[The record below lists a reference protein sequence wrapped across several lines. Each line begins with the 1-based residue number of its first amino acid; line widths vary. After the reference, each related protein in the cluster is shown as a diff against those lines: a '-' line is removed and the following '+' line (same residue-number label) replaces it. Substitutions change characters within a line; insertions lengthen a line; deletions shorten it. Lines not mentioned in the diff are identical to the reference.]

1 VDDDPLVLIAIER
14 DLKQQYGNRFSIL
27 QADSGPQGLELIK
40 NLKLRNG
47 LVALFLV
54 DQRMPQM
61 TGVEFLQ
68 HTMNIFPEA
77 KRILLTDY
85 ADTDSV
91 IKSINKVKIDYYL
104 TKPWDPAE
112 VHLYPVLNEILD
124 DWWAS
129 CRPPFE
135 GIKVIGPRWSPR
147 SHEIRDF
154 LARNGIPYQWLDIE
168 GDEEARHLV
177 SLVNSTMSVTD
188 STNSSVSTNNTISG
202 DSSFAASSSTISNNT
217 DNKKND
223 VASSIATPVPPPSQ
237 PHSSSSI
244 HLPLI
249 IFPDGSYIDE
259 PTNSQ
264 IAEKI
269 GLRTRA
275 QMAFYDLII
284 IGGGP
289 AGLAA
294 AVYGSSEGL
303 HTLLVERQAPGGQA
317 GLSSKIENYLGFPSG
332 LTGGD
337 LARRAVAQVIR
348 FGTEILDPQ
357 EVVGIRVEDSY
368 RIAKLGDGTE
378 IRCNVMLIASGVIYR
393 RLEDVK
399 GIDKLTGAGVYYG
412 ASIVEAL
419 DYKGQDVFIV
429 GGANSAGQAA
439 IHFSQYAKTVTLLVR
454 ADSLDKKMSQYLV
467 HQINE
472 TDNIRVWLNSIVTE
486 VKGENRLEEITIT
499 NIKTGEQQ
507 VVQAVGLFIYIGA
520 EPHTDWLTGII
531 QRDANG
537 FILTG
542 SDLLQNGLQRPQNW
556 ALDRQPFLLETDIP
570 GIFAAGDVR
579 HGSIKR
585 IAAGVGEGSTA
596 IQLIHQYLSKV

>member
-507 VVQAVGLFIYIGA
+507 VVQAAGLFIYIGA